1 LYSFS
6 HDRFFFCLDNCTS
19 ALADTEANINVSCLT
34 MVMGNTVYYQGN
46 DPLRFLEALK
56 AALSAR
62 GNFGI
67 NGLLAI
73 LGPQVTLVGS
83 DDGTGTGANGDGTGT
98 GTNGDGTGTGTNG
111 DGTGTGTN
119 GDGTGTGT
127 NGDGTGTG
135 TNGDGTGTGTN
146 GDGTGTGTNGDG
158 TGTGTNGDGTGTG
171 TNGDGTGTGT
181 NGDGTGTGTNGDGTG
196 TGTNGNGTGTGTNG
210 AGTGANGNG
219 NVLAGVEGAEDPS
232 NISRGDDGVSV
243 ATTVGVTAAGLA
255 LVLVVLL
262 VAGRRRRRPEGKV
275 DEASLFVH
283 RQFTEE
289 EDDDSYTRDMDAG
302 AGAYDRNIAHVVS
315 EDDDSVVIRWGETGD
330 QSIYSTPIESILAAD
345 DMKFAME
352 NHSCSSPSCTICAMK
367 AEEGVG
373 VRFIATPRYS
383 NVPAP
388 LSRDSRTYLSNDTVD
403 L

>member
-46 DPLRFLEALK
+46 DPLGFLEALR
-56 AALSAR
+56 AALSALE
-62 GNFGI
+62 NFGI

-83 DDGTGTGANGDGTGT
+83 D
-98 GTNGDGTGTGTNG
+98 
-111 DGTGTGTN
+111 
-119 GDGTGTGT
+119 
-127 NGDGTGTG
+127 
-135 TNGDGTGTGTN
+135 
-146 GDGTGTGTNGDG
+146 DG

>member
-1 LYSFS
+1 LST
-6 HDRFFFCLDNCTS
+6 LIGTS
-19 ALADTEANINVSCLT
+19 
-34 MVMGNTVYYQGN
+34 VYYQGN
-46 DPLRFLEALK
+46 DPSGFLEALR
-56 AALSAR
+56 AAISAR

-67 NGLLAI
+67 NGLLGI

-83 DDGTGTGANGDGTGT
+83 DDGTGT

-158 TGTGTNGDGTGTG
+158 TGTNGDGTGTG
-171 TNGDGTGTGT
+171 TNGDG
-181 NGDGTGTGTNGDGTG
+181 NG
-196 TGTNGNGTGTGTNG
+196 
-210 AGTGANGNG
+210 NGNG
-219 NVLAGVEGAEDPS
+219 NVLAGAEGAEDGS
-232 NISRGDDGVSV
+232 ISREDDNVPVG
-243 ATTVGVTAAGLA
+243 TTVGVTAAGLA
-255 LVLVVLL
+255 LVLLVLL
-262 VAGRRRRRPEGKV
+262 VAGKRRRRPEEEKV
-275 DEASLFVH
+275 EEAGAFVH
-283 RQFTEE
+283 RQLTDDE
-289 EDDDSYTRDMDAG
+289 EDDSLSPRDMAAG
-302 AGAYDRNIAHVVS
+302 AGVAHVVS

-330 QSIYSTPIESILAAD
+330 QSIYSQPIESILAAD

-352 NHSCSSPSCTICAMK
+352 NHSCSSPSCKICAMK

-373 VRFIATPRYS
+373 VRFIPTPRSS
-383 NVPAP
+383 NVPGP
-388 LSRDSRTYLSNDTVD
+388 LPRDSRSYLSNDTVD